1 MNYLVPGEVLAR
13 LLVVAG
19 ARLDADEIG
28 EMVHRIKSERNVIPT
43 PDGMLRDDQ
52 ATDFIPPAKPE

>member
-19 ARLDADEIG
+19 ARLDVDEIG
-28 EMVHRIKSERNVIPT
+28 ELVHRIRPERNVIPT
-43 PDGMLRDDQ
+43 PDGMLQGDQ
-52 ATDFIPPAKPE
+52 TPDLFPPAKPE